1 MEYTTIPGTDMKV
14 SRIALGTWAI
24 GGWMW
29 GGTDEQESIRTI
41 HAALDKGISVIDTA
55 PVYGFGRSEEIVGKA
70 VREYGRRDQLF
81 ISTKAT
87 LEWQDG
93 KVFRNSTPERINQEI
108 EDSLRRLQTD
118 YIDIYFVHWPDPL
131 VPFEETA
138 GAMKQLMDQGKIR
151 AIGVSNYSPDQMES
165 FRRAAPIHLSQPPYN
180 LFERQIEEKEKEYCH
195 DNNIAL
201 MTYGALCRGML
212 SGKMS
217 KDREFTGDDL
227 RQYDPK
233 FQEERFDQ
241 YLAAAEALKQYAQ
254 DNHGKDLIPFAVR
267 WILDQGV
274 EIALWGG
281 RRPDQMEP
289 VQDVTGWSLTPRDKE
304 AVENILQQT
313 ISDPVGPEF
322 MAPPTR
328 EKKA

>member
-1 MEYTTIPGTDMKV
+1 MEYTQIPGTDMNV

-29 GGTDEQESIRTI
+29 GGSDEKESIKTI
-41 HAALDKGISVIDTA
+41 HAALDEGITVIDTA

-70 VREYGRRDQLF
+70 VQEYGGRDKLF

-87 LEWQDG
+87 LEWEDG
-93 KVFRNSTPERINQEI
+93 KAFRNSTRDRILKEI
-108 EDSLRRLQTD
+108 DDSLRRLKTD

-131 VPFEETA
+131 VPIEATAETM
-138 GAMKQLMDQGKIR
+138 GELFNSGKIR
-151 AIGVSNYSPDQMES
+151 SIGVSNYSPGQMKE
-165 FRRAAPIHLSQPPYN
+165 FRKSAPLHLSQPPYN
-180 LFERQIEEKEKEYCH
+180 IFERQIEGEEKEYCH
-195 DNNIAL
+195 DHNIAL

-217 KDREFTGDDL
+217 KDREFKGDDL

-233 FQEERFDQ
+233 FQGERFDQ
-241 YLAAAEALKQYAQ
+241 YLAATAKLEELAK
-254 DNHGKDLIPFAVR
+254 DRFNKDLLPLAVR
-267 WILDQGV
+267 WVLDQGV

-281 RRPDQMEP
+281 RKPEQMKP
-289 VQDVTGWSLTPRDKE
+289 VRQVVGWNLNGAAKKEIDK
-304 AVENILQQT
+304 ILEET
-313 ISDPVGPEF
+313 IKDPVGPEF

-328 EKKA
+328 DKK